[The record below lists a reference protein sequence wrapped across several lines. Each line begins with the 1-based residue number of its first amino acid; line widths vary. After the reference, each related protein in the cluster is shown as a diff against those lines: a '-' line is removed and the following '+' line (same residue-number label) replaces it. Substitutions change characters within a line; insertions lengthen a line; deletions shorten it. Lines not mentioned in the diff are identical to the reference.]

1 MSILIKGK
9 DFGPT
14 EQVTSTKLDEL
25 VDNASFTD
33 DNENSVAY
41 TGTTG
46 TCLLGGGLEVTSL
59 GQLQIADSGVNTNE
73 ISDGAVTTAKI
84 ADLDVSTSKITD
96 LAVITGKI
104 GNNAVTQAKIA
115 NDAVGADQLA
125 SSAVVTDSIVNLNVT
140 TAKIANDAITTD
152 KIANDAITTDKIADD
167 VELGGNPTTTTQAAT
182 DNSTRIATTSYVT
195 SGIANALT
203 GSGGIFGTIDQTA
216 DSNPKIFSKNSSGE
230 YDSVAPSGDVAMTQA
245 GAFTIQDDAV
255 TASKIDFIDDSLAA
269 TDGHIL
275 IADGTEFNNKA
286 VSGDVAIT
294 NTGNTTI
301 QANAVEGTMLNSN
314 TADDSTIE
322 LSGDTLS
329 VKDSGITTVKLNNSA
344 VTTAKIAD
352 STGASDGVT
361 TAKIADDAVTG
372 AKISDTA
379 ALPDGVTATTQ
390 SAGNNTT
397 KVATTAFVE
406 TAVSSNGL
414 AFSMLTSASGG
425 VRTDS
430 SFYYKDM
437 SESYDPYNLITFS
450 SGDITFASTGTYLIE
465 LVGTFRDTDSSI
477 APPDRYGLS
486 FTSSTSST
494 TNLMDEVT
502 NVSFYQTDED
512 DWHPYS
518 VSYIRTISD
527 VSTDKLAIR
536 IVPISGASTTQWQ
549 SKNVVLKIS
558 KLT

>member
-115 NDAVGADQLA
+115 NDAVGVNELA

-140 TAKIANDAITTD
+140 TAKIANDAITT
-152 KIANDAITTDKIADD
+152 AKIADD
-167 VELGGNPTTTTQAAT
+167 VELGGNPTTTTQAAA

-255 TASKIDFIDDSLAA
+255 
-269 TDGHIL
+269 
-275 IADGTEFNNKA
+275 
-286 VSGDVAIT
+286 
-294 NTGNTTI
+294 
-301 QANAVEGTMLNSN
+301 EGTMLNSN

-329 VKDSGITTVKLNNSA
+329 VKDSGITT
-344 VTTAKIAD
+344 AKILDSNVTKAKIENVANLKVLGNTSGSAAAPQEVTINDTDNMSDASDTTLATSESIKNYVDTEIDKTIGQNQTWQSVTRALD
-352 STGASDGVT
+352 STEYT
-361 TAKIADDAVTG
+361 
-372 AKISDTA
+372 
-379 ALPDGVTATTQ
+379 
-390 SAGNNTT
+390 NNTGKPIMVNGSFSGDT
-397 KVATTAFVE
+397 DGHLVYISIKPSGGSYVEFAFARSTNSGGGV
-406 TAVSSNGL
+406 VSNG
-414 AFSMLTSASGG
+414 
-425 VRTDS
+425 
-430 SFYYKDM
+430 
-437 SESYDPYNLITFS
+437 
-450 SGDITFASTGTYLIE
+450 ST
-465 LVGTFRDTDSSI
+465 
-477 APPDRYGLS
+477 
-486 FTSSTSST
+486 
-494 TNLMDEVT
+494 
-502 NVSFYQTDED
+502 
-512 DWHPYS
+512 
-518 VSYIRTISD
+518 
-527 VSTDKLAIR
+527 
-536 IVPISGASTTQWQ
+536 IVPVDSVYKFRKTGDTINTSTFHE
-549 SKNVVLKIS
+549 LR
-558 KLT
+558 

>member
-73 ISDGAVTTAKI
+73 ISDGAVTNAKI
-84 ADLDVSTSKITD
+84 ADLDVSTSKITN

-414 AFSMLTSASGG
+414 AFSILTSLGG

-450 SGDITFASTGTYLIE
+450 SGNITFASTGTYLIE
-465 LVGTFRDTDSSI
+465 LVGTFRDTDTTVG
-477 APPDRYGLS
+477 PTDKYGLS

-502 NVSFYQTDED
+502 NVSFQQTNDEE
-512 DWHPYS
+512 WHPYS

-536 IVPISGASTTQWQ
+536 IVPISGASSTQWQ

>member
-115 NDAVGADQLA
+115 NDAVGVNELA

-140 TAKIANDAITTD
+140 TAKIANDAITT
-152 KIANDAITTDKIADD
+152 AKIADD
-167 VELGGNPTTTTQAAT
+167 VELGGNPTTTTQAAA

-255 TASKIDFIDDSLAA
+255 
-269 TDGHIL
+269 
-275 IADGTEFNNKA
+275 
-286 VSGDVAIT
+286 
-294 NTGNTTI
+294 
-301 QANAVEGTMLNSN
+301 EGTMLNSN

-329 VKDSGITTVKLNNSA
+329 VKDSGITT
-344 VTTAKIAD
+344 AKILDSNVTKAKIENVANLKVLGNTSGSAAAPQEVTINDTDNMSDASDTTLATSESIKNYVDTEIDKTIGQNQTWQSVTRALD
-352 STGASDGVT
+352 STEYT
-361 TAKIADDAVTG
+361 
-372 AKISDTA
+372 
-379 ALPDGVTATTQ
+379 
-390 SAGNNTT
+390 NNTGKPIMVNGSFSGDT
-397 KVATTAFVE
+397 DGHLVYISIKPSGGSYVEFAFARSTNSGGGV
-406 TAVSSNGL
+406 VSNG
-414 AFSMLTSASGG
+414 
-425 VRTDS
+425 
-430 SFYYKDM
+430 
-437 SESYDPYNLITFS
+437 
-450 SGDITFASTGTYLIE
+450 ST
-465 LVGTFRDTDSSI
+465 
-477 APPDRYGLS
+477 
-486 FTSSTSST
+486 
-494 TNLMDEVT
+494 
-502 NVSFYQTDED
+502 
-512 DWHPYS
+512 
-518 VSYIRTISD
+518 
-527 VSTDKLAIR
+527 
-536 IVPISGASTTQWQ
+536 IVPVDSVYKFIKTGDTINTSTFHE
-549 SKNVVLKIS
+549 LR
-558 KLT
+558 

>member
-115 NDAVGADQLA
+115 NDAVGVNELA

-140 TAKIANDAITTD
+140 TAKIANDAITT
-152 KIANDAITTDKIADD
+152 AKIADD
-167 VELGGNPTTTTQAAT
+167 VELGGNPTTTTQAAA

-255 TASKIDFIDDSLAA
+255 
-269 TDGHIL
+269 
-275 IADGTEFNNKA
+275 
-286 VSGDVAIT
+286 
-294 NTGNTTI
+294 
-301 QANAVEGTMLNSN
+301 EGTMLNSN

-329 VKDSGITTVKLNNSA
+329 VKDSGITT
-344 VTTAKIAD
+344 AKILDSNVTKAKIENVANLKVLGNTSGSAAAPQEVTINDTDNMSDASDTTLATSESIKNYVDTEIDKTIGQNQTWQSVTRALD
-352 STGASDGVT
+352 STEYT
-361 TAKIADDAVTG
+361 
-372 AKISDTA
+372 
-379 ALPDGVTATTQ
+379 
-390 SAGNNTT
+390 NNTGKPIMVNGSFSGDT
-397 KVATTAFVE
+397 DGHLVYISIKPSGGSYVEFAFARSTNSGGGV
-406 TAVSSNGL
+406 VSNG
-414 AFSMLTSASGG
+414 STIVPVNS
-425 VRTDS
+425 V
-430 SFYYKDM
+430 YKFRK
-437 SESYDPYNLITFS
+437 T
-450 SGDITFASTGTYLIE
+450 GDAIN
-465 LVGTFRDTDSSI
+465 
-477 APPDRYGLS
+477 
-486 FTSSTSST
+486 SSTFHE
-494 TNLMDEVT
+494 L
-502 NVSFYQTDED
+502 
-512 DWHPYS
+512 
-518 VSYIRTISD
+518 R
-527 VSTDKLAIR
+527 
-536 IVPISGASTTQWQ
+536 
-549 SKNVVLKIS
+549 
-558 KLT
+558 